1 MTANSLPDLN
11 CFRGRLWLQAEI
23 DLSPRLRAKVD
34 ASDIVQQ
41 TLLEAHRDL
50 AAFRGQT
57 EAELYGWLRTILA
70 RNLLN
75 EYRHWSTQGRDN
87 DLEQSVAERLDQ
99 SSLQINKFLASE
111 QTSPSQQ
118 AVRNEQIEQLAVG
131 LAELLEGE
139 RVAIMLKHFQ
149 DWSLSKISEHMGRS
163 PDAIAGLLKRGLQ
176 KLRSHLRSDE
186 T

>member
-1 MTANSLPDLN
+1 MTDDSAPDLN
-11 CFRGRLWLQAEI
+11 RFRRRLWLLAEI
-23 DLSPRLRAKVD
+23 ELSPQLRAKVD

-57 EAELYGWLRTILA
+57 EAELYGWLKTILA

-75 EYRHWSTQGRDN
+75 EYRHWGTLGRDIE
-87 DLEQSVAERLDQ
+87 LERSVAERLDQ
-99 SSLQINKFLASE
+99 SSIQINKFVASE

-118 AVRNEQIEQLAVG
+118 AVRNEQIEQLAAG
-131 LAELLEGE
+131 LAQLLEGE
-139 RVAIMLKHFQ
+139 RTSIVLKHFQ
-149 DWSLSKISEHMGRS
+149 GWSLSQISAHLGRP
-163 PDAIAGLLKRGLQ
+163 PDAVAGLLKRGLK
-176 KLRSHLRSDE
+176 KLRSYLHSDE